1 MKNFISKIV
10 KRIKAQV
17 FHLERFAFA
26 LTIPV
31 VIGNPLSLS
40 LPVAELTT
48 TETPALEI
56 EREKVVDI
64 TFDNKNP
71 KAIVFVEKNLEIKLT
86 ESNFDR
92 EQRLAKESIKTTK
105 RDVIAREKSQF
116 KADLSLEQKRA
127 LVKAAAARYG
137 IPWQVLEAVW
147 QVESGKSWDTSRCS
161 YAGAVGPMQFLPST
175 FRKYGLDA
183 NGDGRV
189 DIGSAHD
196 SVYAA
201 ANLLASSG
209 ASSGQVERALFAYN
223 HSYSYV
229 QKVLRIAREIGY

>member
-1 MKNFISKIV
+1 MKNLISKIV
-10 KRIKAQV
+10 KQIKTQV

-31 VIGNPLSLS
+31 VIGNPLNLS
-40 LPVAELTT
+40 IPVVEFKD
-48 TETPALEI
+48 TEKQASEVKT
-56 EREKVVDI
+56 EKVTNI

-71 KAIVFVEKNLEIKLT
+71 KAIVLVEKNLEIKLT

-92 EQRLAKESIKTTK
+92 EQRLAKESTRIMK

-116 KADLSLEQKRA
+116 RADLTLEQKRA

-161 YAGAVGPMQFLPST
+161 YAGATGPMQFLPST
-175 FRKYGLDA
+175 FRKYGVDA

-189 DIGSAHD
+189 DIASAHD